1 MIEYQITHW
10 VKSTFSYSG
19 TVLPRVIY
27 RVSVLPIVTTL
38 ILCTSEG
45 IFNSNWS
52 QWEWSLVWIPPIG
65 HTLVGTALGLV
76 LVFRNNASYDRWW
89 EGRKQWGGI
98 VNASRNLA
106 RQARSYGGDLKTLSP
121 LICAFPCALKHQLR
135 SEPSHEE
142 VTRFV
147 GYDNN
152 KIIQQHKNPALALNL
167 AMSNWVNRMTH
178 SGRIN
183 EAQAHR
189 MEEQIGKLMDCQGAC
204 ERILNTP
211 VPFAHAIHV
220 RQLLLVYLLTLP
232 LVLIPI
238 LSWASI
244 PTIFFISLGLL
255 GIEEAG
261 VEIEDPFGHDPNDLP
276 LTKICNVI
284 ERDVVS
290 TLSFEKPLSEQEE
303 VEIGDADES
312 GIIEVEDEGFSIF

>member
-1 MIEYQITHW
+1 MIEYQITNW

-27 RVSVLPIVTTL
+27 RVSILPVITAL
-38 ILCTSEG
+38 ILCMSEG
-45 IFNSNWS
+45 VFNE
-52 QWEWSLVWIPPIG
+52 EWARWKWDLVWIPSIG
-65 HTLVGTALGLV
+65 HMLVGTALGLV

-106 RQARSYGGDLKTLSP
+106 RQARSYGGNLKTLSP
-121 LICAFPCALKHQLR
+121 LICAFPYALKHQLR
-135 SEPSHEE
+135 GEPSRDE
-142 VTRFV
+142 VTRLI
-147 GYDNN
+147 GEENN
-152 KIIQQHKNPALALNL
+152 ELIQRHKNPALAINL
-167 AMSNWVNRMTH
+167 AMSTWVNRMTK
-178 SGRIN
+178 SGRVN
-183 EAQAHR
+183 ESQAHR

-220 RQLLLVYLLTLP
+220 RQLLLIYLITLP
-232 LVLIPI
+232 LVLIPL
-238 LSWASI
+238 LSWAAI
-244 PTIFFISLGLL
+244 PTIFFIALGLL

-276 LTKICNVI
+276 LTKICTVI
-284 ERDVVS
+284 ERDVTS
-290 TLSFEKPLSEQEE
+290 TLSFERPLEEQEE

-312 GIIEVEDEGFSIF
+312 GVIDQEELVAIF

>member
-10 VKSTFSYSG
+10 VKSTFSYTG
-19 TVLPRVIY
+19 TVLPRIVY
-27 RVSVLPIVTTL
+27 RVLSLPIFTAI
-38 ILCTSEG
+38 ILCMSEG
-45 IFNSNWS
+45 VIHDDWVHWT
-52 QWEWSLVWIPPIG
+52 WELFWIPPIG

-106 RQARSYGGDLKTLSP
+106 RQARSYGGDLKTLAP
-121 LICAFPCALKHQLR
+121 LIAAFPSALKHQLR
-135 SEPSHEE
+135 HELSHEP
-142 VTRFV
+142 VTFFL
-147 GYDNN
+147 GADNN
-152 KIIQQHKNPALALNL
+152 EIIQRHKNPSLALNF
-167 AMSNWVNRMTH
+167 AMSNWVHRMTK
-178 SGRIN
+178 SGRLN
-183 EAQAHR
+183 ESQAHR

-220 RQLLLVYLLTLP
+220 RQLLLIYLLSLP
-232 LVLIPI
+232 FVLIPI
-238 LSWASI
+238 FGWVSI
-244 PTIFFISLGLL
+244 PAIFFIALGLL

-284 ERDVVS
+284 ERDVFS
-290 TLSFEKPLSEQEE
+290 MLDFEKPIAEQRE

-312 GIIEVEDEGFSIF
+312 EVVDTEEFSIF

>member
-10 VKSTFSYSG
+10 VKSTFSYTG

-27 RVSVLPIVTTL
+27 RVMSLPLYTIIVL
-38 ILCTSEG
+38 CMSEG
-45 IFNSNWS
+45 VFNDEWVHWNWNTI
-52 QWEWSLVWIPPIG
+52 WIPPIA
-65 HTLVGTALGLV
+65 HTLVGTAMGLV

-106 RQARSYGGDLKTLSP
+106 RQARSYGGDLKSLAP
-121 LICAFPCALKHQLR
+121 LICAFPYTLKHQLR
-135 SEPSHEE
+135 HEPSHDAVIRFIGEE
-142 VTRFV
+142 
-147 GYDNN
+147 NN
-152 KIIQQHKNPALALNL
+152 QIIQRHKNPALAINF
-167 AMSNWVNRMTH
+167 AMSNWVNRMTR
-178 SGRIN
+178 SGQIN
-183 EAQAHR
+183 ESQAHR

-220 RQLLLVYLLTLP
+220 RQLLLIYLLTLP
-232 LVLIPI
+232 LVLIP
-238 LSWASI
+238 LLGWVSVPA
-244 PTIFFISLGLL
+244 IFFIALGLL

-284 ERDVVS
+284 ERDIRSMTNFEQVVNM
-290 TLSFEKPLSEQEE
+290 QEE
-303 VEIGDADES
+303 VKIGESDES
-312 GIIEVEDEGFSIF
+312 NVVESQHFSLF

>member
-10 VKSTFSYSG
+10 VKSTFSYDG

-27 RVSVLPIVTTL
+27 RVLSLPLLTGLVL
-38 ILCTSEG
+38 CMSEG
-45 IFNSNWS
+45 VIHD
-52 QWEWSLVWIPPIG
+52 EWVHWAWDTVWIPPIG

-106 RQARSYGGDLKTLSP
+106 RQARSYGGDLRSLSP

-135 SEPSHEE
+135 HESSHEA
-142 VTRFV
+142 VTRFISEE
-147 GYDNN
+147 NN
-152 KIIQQHKNPALALNL
+152 QIVQRHKNPALALNF
-167 AMSNWVNRMTH
+167 AMSNWVHRMTE
-178 SGRIN
+178 SGQVN
-183 EAQAHR
+183 ESQAHR

-220 RQLLLVYLLTLP
+220 RQLLLIYLLTLP
-232 LVLIPI
+232 FVLIPI
-238 LSWASI
+238 LGWVSI
-244 PTIFFISLGLL
+244 PAIFFIALGLL

-284 ERDVVS
+284 ERDVRSMVN
-290 TLSFEKPLSEQEE
+290 FEKPISEQTE
-303 VEIGDADES
+303 VKIGDADES
-312 GIIEVEDEGFSIF
+312 GGEEGEHFSLF